1 MYIIE
6 KCKIMRKPLYL
17 QTNILKSMTKRMKP
31 TVTEISNLDYTV
43 KMGFDGLIL
52 KEELTMAP
60 NHIQILEFL
69 KENLFEIES
78 LHQNKTKYEEFSKLF
93 NSNSNYLK
101 DFNNENKIIES
112 IIDCSVKS
120 TFEMPIGFILLNSD
134 NYNLVQYISKYQP
147 NSQIF
152 FLTND
157 KIVYDYLNLIR
168 GVKAFITN
176 WSEINDEKLEEYMKM

>member
-1 MYIIE
+1 
-6 KCKIMRKPLYL
+6 MRKPLYL

-78 LHQNKTKYEEFSKLF
+78 LYQNKTKYEEFSKQYNY
-93 NSNSNYLK
+93 NSNQIK
-101 DFNNENKIIES
+101 DNDNNNENKIIES

-120 TFEMPIGFILLNSD
+120 TYEMPIGFLLLNSD
-134 NYNLVQYISKYQP
+134 NYNLVKYISKYQP
-147 NSQIF
+147 NSHIF
-152 FLTND
+152 FLTKD

-168 GVKAFITN
+168 GVKAFLIN
-176 WSEINDEKLEEYMKM
+176 FSEMDDNKLEEFIKR